1 MTHLLDH
8 ADSQALVE
16 AAGLAPVPRPLV
28 DRAVL
33 VPMAD
38 VPGIPLD
45 GPLEETLASLARSR
59 PVVPTDGVVA
69 AHCTQQVSGLG
80 VLEPSEV
87 RLLAD
92 RPLWHSGQHSRG
104 GGEVYEQEFKYCDY

>member
-16 AAGLAPVPRPLV
+16 AAELAPVPRPLV

-45 GPLEETLASLARSR
+45 GPLEETLASFARSC

-69 AHCTQQVSGLG
+69 AHCAEQALGIGDQSGPAAG
-80 VLEPSEV
+80 SSAP
-87 RLLAD
+87 
-92 RPLWHSGQHSRG
+92 
-104 GGEVYEQEFKYCDY
+104 